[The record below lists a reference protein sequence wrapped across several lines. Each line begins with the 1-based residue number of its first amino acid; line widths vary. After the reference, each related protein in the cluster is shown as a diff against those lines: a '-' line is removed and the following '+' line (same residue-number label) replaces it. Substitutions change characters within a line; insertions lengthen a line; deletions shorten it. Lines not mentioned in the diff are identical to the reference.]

1 MAQTLRLKRSSVA
14 GRVPTISSLQTGE
27 IAINTADGLVYIRKD
42 DDTII
47 PLLGLNNVTTGNIYT
62 TGSVVVLGNIR
73 ATSFEGGFT
82 GSFSGSIDSPLS
94 GIISGGTEGGFEEF
108 TYDGR
113 TSVSLSI
120 DTGSAHF
127 RDAVNEIA
135 SGSRALISVVDTIG
149 SSGIDMTYDATTGQ
163 ISASVY
169 NPYIFIGQTEIEL
182 GQQVTSLDE
191 LSITRAHIT
200 GSFTGS
206 LAGNLQGTASN
217 ATSASFATS
226 ALTASYALNVDP
238 VNTGSLL
245 ADASI
250 SGDTITF
257 TQGDGTTFD
266 RVITSV
272 ATASSADNFEIRGDL
287 TVDGI
292 VTAQEFHTE
301 FISASIV
308 YESGSTKFGDSAD
321 DIHSFTG
328 SLAVEGTLGITGFP
342 DVSSSLASLQSTA
355 NPTLQTVTDNG
366 SLTTNQISISSS
378 LNVSQS
384 IVSKGEDVL
393 DFAIAMA
400 IALG

>member
-1 MAQTLRLKRSSVA
+1 MAQTLRLKRSSVP
-14 GRVPTISSLQTGE
+14 GRVPTTATLKTGE

-47 PLLGLNNVTTGNIYT
+47 PLLGLNNSTNGDINL
-62 TGSVVVLGNIR
+62 TGSVIVLGSIE
-73 ATSFEGGFT
+73 ATSFEGAFT
-82 GSFSGSIDSPLS
+82 GSFSGSFDSPLS
-94 GIISGGTEGGFEEF
+94 GIISGGTQGGFEEF

-113 TSVSLSI
+113 TSVTLTI

-149 SSGIDMTYDATTGQ
+149 SAGIDMTYDSVTGQ
-163 ISASVY
+163 ISASIY

-191 LSITRAHIT
+191 LSISRAHIT
-200 GSFTGS
+200 GSVSGS
-206 LAGNLQGTASN
+206 LIGLASQ

-238 VNTGSLL
+238 VDTGSLL

-250 SGDTITF
+250 SGDTLTF

-266 RVITSV
+266 RIVTNV
-272 ATASSADNFEIRGDL
+272 ATASSADNFEVRGDL
-287 TVDGI
+287 TVEGR

-301 FISASIV
+301 FVSASII
-308 YESGSTKFGDSAD
+308 YQSGSTKFGDSQD

-328 SLAVEGTLGITGFP
+328 SLEVSGTLGISGFP
-342 DVSSSLASLQSTA
+342 DVSASLASLQSTS
-355 NPTLQTVTDNG
+355 NPNLQTVTDNG
-366 SLTTNQISISSS
+366 SLTTNHISISSS

-384 IVSKGEDVL
+384 IISKGEDVL
-393 DFAIAMA
+393 DFAVAMA